1 MPRKLTEG
9 SIARNVFN
17 FSIPYLLAYFLQTLY
32 GLADLYIAGQFNG
45 ADVISAVA
53 IGSQI
58 MHMVTVIIIGL
69 AMGSTVLIS
78 RAVGSGDEREI
89 SRLVGCTITLFA
101 VVAAVMTVVLLIFR
115 GAVVTVMST
124 PPEAV
129 AETRRYLTVCFAGIP
144 FIVAY
149 NILSSVFRGMG
160 DSKSP
165 MVFVAIACAVN
176 IVLDYLFMGVLQ
188 LGATGAALGTVLAQ
202 AVSVLA
208 ALTAT
213 KVLHLGVKV
222 NRSDLIPPPALAR
235 GLLSIGA
242 PIAVQ
247 DGFVQISFL
256 IITIIANRRGVTVA
270 AAVGIVEKIICFLF
284 LIPSAMLS
292 SVSAIAAQNLGARYY
307 RRARQ
312 TLFFGA
318 AVSVGIGCVF
328 AVIFQFISAPFLS
341 LFSSDT
347 EVIRL
352 GEQYL
357 KTYVLD
363 CIFAGI
369 HFPFSGFYS
378 AFGMSMLSFIHNVT
392 SILLV
397 RIPGAWL
404 ASRLYPESLYAM
416 GLAAPAGS
424 LLSSFICICFYIVLR
439 RQGRFDGP
447 AGR

>member
-17 FSIPYLLAYFLQTLY
+17 FSLPYLLAYFLQTLY

-89 SRLVGCTITLFA
+89 SRLIGCTISLFA
-101 VVAAVMTVVLLIFR
+101 VVAAVMMVVLLVFR
-115 GAVVTVMST
+115 GSVVAVMST

-129 AETRRYLTVCFAGIP
+129 LETRRYLTVCFAGIP

-165 MVFVAIACAVN
+165 MVFIAIACAVN
-176 IVLDYLFMGVLQ
+176 IALDYLFMGVMR

-202 AVSVLA
+202 AVSVLI
-208 ALTAT
+208 ALAAT
-213 KVLHLGVKV
+213 KALHLGVKV
-222 NRSDLIPPPALAR
+222 SRSDLIPDTALAR
-235 GLLSIGA
+235 GLLSIGL

-328 AVIFQFISAPFLS
+328 AVIFQFASAPFLS

-378 AFGMSMLSFIHNVT
+378 AFGMSMLSFIHNVA

-404 ASRLYPESLYAM
+404 ASRFYPESLYAM

-424 LLSSFICICFYIVLR
+424 LLSSFICICFYIVLKR
-439 RQGRFDGP
+439 RGRFDGP

>member
-17 FSIPYLLAYFLQTLY
+17 FSLPYLLAYFLQTLY

-89 SRLVGCTITLFA
+89 SRLIGCTISLFA
-101 VVAAVMTVVLLIFR
+101 VVAAVMTVVLLVFR
-115 GAVVTVMST
+115 GSVVAVMST

-129 AETRRYLTVCFAGIP
+129 LETRRYLTVCFAGIP

-165 MVFVAIACAVN
+165 MVFIAIACAVN
-176 IVLDYLFMGVLQ
+176 IALDYLFMGVMR

-202 AVSVLA
+202 AVSVLI
-208 ALTAT
+208 ALAAT
-213 KVLHLGVKV
+213 KALHLGVKV
-222 NRSDLIPPPALAR
+222 SRNDLIPDTALAR
-235 GLLSIGA
+235 GLFSIGL

-307 RRARQ
+307 RRSRQ

-318 AVSVGIGCVF
+318 AVSVGIGCIF
-328 AVIFQFISAPFLS
+328 AVIFQFASAPFLS

-378 AFGMSMLSFIHNVT
+378 AFGMSMLSFIHNVA

-404 ASRLYPESLYAM
+404 ASRFYPESLYAM

-424 LLSSFICICFYIVLR
+424 LLSSLICICFYIVLR
-439 RQGRFDGP
+439 RRGRFDGP